1 MIVHERSKK
10 MTKLKKTIISI
21 LAASVAISAVF
32 VGCSTSNKD
41 KETNDNQSQAVTGNI
56 TVVSRE
62 EGSGTRDAFTELMGI
77 IDKNDND
84 MTVQTAE
91 FTNSTSVMMST
102 VQGNEKSIGYVSL
115 GSLSDT
121 VKAVSLDGVEP
132 STATVKDG
140 TYKLQRPF
148 NIAYIDSSLS
158 DIAKDFVAYIMSTQ
172 GQAIIEKE
180 GYISVESTSEY
191 QPSSLSGTV
200 TLAGSTSVAP
210 VMNVIADEYKK
221 LNPQIKIEI
230 QESGSSAG
238 IQSAI
243 SGAVDIA
250 MSSRELKEDEA
261 KTLKAEK
268 IALDGIAVIVN
279 KSNSISNLTSDQVKA
294 IYTGEITA
302 WDELK

>member
-1 MIVHERSKK
+1 MIVQERSKK

-41 KETNDNQSQAVTGNI
+41 KGTNDNQSQAVTGNI

-77 IDKNDND
+77 IDENDND

-191 QPSSLSGTV
+191 QSSSLSGTV

-221 LNPQIKIEI
+221 LNPQVKVEI

-250 MSSRELKEDEA
+250 MSSRELKKDEA

>member
-77 IDKNDND
+77 IDENDND

-121 VKAVSLDGVEP
+121 IKAVSLDGVEP

-191 QPSSLSGTV
+191 QSSSLSGTV

-279 KSNSISNLTSDQVKA
+279 KSNSISNLTSYQVKA

>member
-1 MIVHERSKK
+1 
-10 MTKLKKTIISI
+10 MTKIKKAIISI
-21 LAASVAISAVF
+21 MAASVAITAVLA
-32 VGCSTSNKD
+32 GCSTSKKD
-41 KETNDNQSQAVTGNI
+41 SSTDDNQAQAITGSI

-77 IDKNDND
+77 IDENDND

-102 VQGNEKSIGYVSL
+102 VQGNEKAIGYVSL

-132 STATVKDG
+132 SVSTVKDG

-158 DIAKDFVAYIMSTQ
+158 DIAKDFIAYIMSTQ
-172 GQAIIEKE
+172 GQAIIDKE
-180 GYISVESTSEY
+180 GYISIESTAEY

-221 LNPQIKIEI
+221 LNPQVKIEI

-279 KSNSISNLTSDQVKA
+279 NNNSISNLTSNQVKS